1 MNKIGTW
8 KFKEKYVDCKI
19 SLLDSVNF
27 FFKCKKVQ
35 HEFKIKPKW

>member
-27 FFKCKKVQ
+27 FLMQ
-35 HEFKIKPKW
+35 ESAAWI